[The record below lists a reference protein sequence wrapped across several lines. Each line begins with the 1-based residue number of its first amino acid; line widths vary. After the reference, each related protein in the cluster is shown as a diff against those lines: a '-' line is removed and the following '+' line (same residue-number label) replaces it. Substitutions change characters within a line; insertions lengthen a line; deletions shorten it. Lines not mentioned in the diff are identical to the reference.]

1 MEFTFQNQIGKQ
13 TMSKQ
18 AHPVIQIQAL
28 TSSSK
33 MSEGDGICLQE
44 GCQGPVFEEGTFEWR
59 PE

>member
-1 MEFTFQNQIGKQ
+1 MEFTFQNQNGKQ

-18 AHPVIQIQAL
+18 AQPVIQIQV
-28 TSSSK
+28 
-33 MSEGDGICLQE
+33 SEGDGICLQE